1 MEVPAMKRKEKGF
14 TLTEVMIVIVILATM
29 ATMVIPRLTGQPERA
44 AVAEA
49 IAHLSAMRQAN
60 EAYHLEHAPDFAPNT
75 AALDVTTTSTKFTY
89 TVGGTTSGTVTAT
102 RNPAGACTT
111 NFDGCTIILAADGT
125 WGGTHPLRPTN

>member
-1 MEVPAMKRKEKGF
+1 MKRKEKGF
-14 TLTEVMIVIVILATM
+14 TLTEIMIVIVILATM
-29 ATMVIPRLTGQPERA
+29 ATMVVPRLTGQPERA

-49 IAHLSAMRQAN
+49 IAHLSAMRQSN

-89 TVGGTTSGTVTAT
+89 AVGGTGDGTVTAT
-102 RNPAGACTT
+102 RAPAGSCTGST
-111 NFDGCTIILAADGT
+111 FNGCTITLTTAGV